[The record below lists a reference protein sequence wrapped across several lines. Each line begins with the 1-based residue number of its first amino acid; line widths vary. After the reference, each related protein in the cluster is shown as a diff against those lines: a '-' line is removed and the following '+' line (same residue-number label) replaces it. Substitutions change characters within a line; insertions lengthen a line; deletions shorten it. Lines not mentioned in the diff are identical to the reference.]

1 MKSCCQRLY
10 FLFELGTTLTRKR
23 FKKYPYWLSEI
34 HPASYPEATGIKQQ
48 GAKLATHPQLVRG
61 KKEKL
66 GSVHPFPQTSWRR
79 RLVKHSGALPYLT
92 QSWKH
97 ENETVFKTAFICISC
112 VETCDFHLRSEH
124 MLMVCELLVA
134 DSDGGGGGGSGKEV
148 AALTEKK
155 MGRSLPPVNT
165 ITYTVSPSSVKMH
178 QTILNFYTW
187 FNIFV
192 FI

>member
-1 MKSCCQRLY
+1 
-10 FLFELGTTLTRKR
+10 
-23 FKKYPYWLSEI
+23 
-34 HPASYPEATGIKQQ
+34 
-48 GAKLATHPQLVRG
+48 
-61 KKEKL
+61 
-66 GSVHPFPQTSWRR
+66 
-79 RLVKHSGALPYLT
+79 
-92 QSWKH
+92 
-97 ENETVFKTAFICISC
+97 
-112 VETCDFHLRSEH
+112 